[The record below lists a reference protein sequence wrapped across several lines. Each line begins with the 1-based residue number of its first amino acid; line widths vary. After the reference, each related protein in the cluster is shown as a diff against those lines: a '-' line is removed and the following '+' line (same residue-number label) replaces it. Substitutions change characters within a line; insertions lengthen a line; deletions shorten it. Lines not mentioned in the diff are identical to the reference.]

1 MRSTLRVGLAAGEF
15 PPHSSA
21 YPFAHHHVAPIGTV
35 PLTCAN
41 AAMEGHLQGYARID
55 QPRNKEIVMSKRAR
69 KRRSRKGKAA
79 NHGRKPNA

>member
-1 MRSTLRVGLAAGEF
+1 
-15 PPHSSA
+15 
-21 YPFAHHHVAPIGTV
+21 
-35 PLTCAN
+35 
-41 AAMEGHLQGYARID
+41 MEGHLQGYARID